1 MELHLCAYP
10 NLHIVHCT
18 ISDSSPQYL
27 NKMTLF
33 KAKRQ
38 FNSILFRRITRILK
52 NSIKLQHSHSSMQC
66 SVSLRR
72 QCWRTGYF
80 LILSWYQVQVMPP
93 IFLLVIF
100 KCQIRMRHYFYRHFW
115 NYFWRHF
122 WNVEF
127 LLVYWGRI
135 VGGVHLEIC

>member
-1 MELHLCAYP
+1 MKLQLCAYP

-52 NSIKLQHSHSSMQC
+52 NSIKLQHSHSS

-72 QCWRTGYF
+72 QCWRTRYF
-80 LILSWYQVQVMPP
+80 LSLSWYQVQVMPP